1 VDWAAVAKASPTL
14 VLYMARSSAGEI
26 AARLIAAGRA
36 GDEPAAI
43 ISNASFS
50 EQSVTVTTLAGL
62 GEAAQSCTTPAIIVI
77 GENVR
82 LREGMDWLGAMGGKL
97 LNPDPLDHSHFS
109 KAG

>member
-1 VDWAAVAKASPTL
+1 
-14 VLYMARSSAGEI
+14 
-26 AARLIAAGRA
+26 
-36 GDEPAAI
+36 
-43 ISNASFS
+43 
-50 EQSVTVTTLAGL
+50 LAGL